1 MSEQRMWACRCWME
15 MGDGVVWGRMHR
27 EGENRCVNCGMQ
39 SPWSEFTVVEI
50 SQVSDIPESACG
62 VPVEVGEVPDMGAPV
77 FGPFAA
83 AEDRVVRRLAEG
95 FPRAQYADTTGLQD
109 HPLMKRIERKG

>member
-1 MSEQRMWACRCWME
+1 MSEQWSKMGEHWQCGCFQSFDDYYLVRLHKPHIGRCEDCCMK
-15 MGDGVVWGRMHR
+15 R
-27 EGENRCVNCGMQ
+27 
-39 SPWSEFTVVEI
+39 P
-50 SQVSDIPESACG
+50 SDIPETVFGS

-95 FPRAQYADTTGLQD
+95 FPKAQYADTTGLQD